1 MAHRRWSSKL
11 KLKKA
16 LGIFAVLTV
25 AVLSFAAWVYFQ
37 VEGHDDVIY
46 SNVDDVPVTPAAI
59 VFGAGIDSPEVH
71 DRVRTACALYKQGK
85 VAKLLMTG
93 DNGHITYNEPEAMRQ
108 EAIKLGVPSENVVC
122 DYAGFRTY
130 DSIYRAREIFG
141 LTKAVLV
148 TQRYHLPRAIYL
160 SRSLGLDV
168 VGFDAS
174 KQSYGSIQTWYD
186 LREVGAAQAAWLDVV
201 TGRKPKFLGKKE
213 PLFPEGAVN

>member
-1 MAHRRWSSKL
+1 MAHRLWSNSL
-11 KLKKA
+11 NIKKA
-16 LGIFAVLTV
+16 LGIFAVFSV
-25 AVLSFAAWVYFQ
+25 AALSFAAWVYYQ

-46 SNVDDVPVTPAAI
+46 SKVEDVPVTPAAI

-71 DRVRTACALYKQGK
+71 DRVRTACALYKEGK
-85 VAKLLMTG
+85 VSKLLMTG

-108 EAIKLGVPSENVVC
+108 EAIRLGVPADNVVC

-141 LTKAVLV
+141 LDKAVLV

-160 SRSLGLDV
+160 ARSLGLDV